1 MFGFVFNHDLVV
13 VVEFELRW
21 SAHGSPRDMGCNGH
35 AIQHGWIH
43 EYALGH
49 GLPGSERVGEG
60 AGGDLGLVEVRREIE
75 VRGAD
80 EFLEFLELDEAVVED
95 ELLLDLVLLGQPFEA
110 EQLRLPVFAHQVGGR
125 PPEDAD
131 TQPLHNS

>member
-43 EYALGH
+43 EYALSLIH
-49 GLPGSERVGEG
+49 ISE
-60 AGGDLGLVEVRREIE
+60 
-75 VRGAD
+75 
-80 EFLEFLELDEAVVED
+80 
-95 ELLLDLVLLGQPFEA
+95 PT
-110 EQLRLPVFAHQVGGR
+110 R
-125 PPEDAD
+125 PY
-131 TQPLHNS
+131 